1 MDPVWMAFAGLV
13 VSVLLYFGVVERGKR
28 AERRRLA
35 DQDSQDDKQYQRTL
49 ADAKVEEYWNTV
61 SRNYSSGIHAL
72 VTLGLHELGSDQ
84 SIRDAIESMR
94 LRTGNDPLSPPLRKT
109 LDGVDLRELFRHV
122 AERDIDFSKTS
133 VSDVLA
139 SMKYSESSRHA
150 DKG

>member
-1 MDPVWMAFAGLV
+1 MDPIWMAFGGLV

-35 DQDSQDDKQYQRTL
+35 DQDSGDDEQYQRTL
-49 ADAKVEEYWNTV
+49 ADAKVEKYWNTV
-61 SRNYSSGIHAL
+61 SRNYSSGIQAL
-72 VTLGLHELGSDQ
+72 VMLGLYELDSDERV
-84 SIRDAIESMR
+84 RDAIESMR
-94 LRTGNDPLSPPLRKT
+94 LRTGNDPLSPHLRKT
-109 LDGVDLRELFRHV
+109 LEGVDLREFFRHV

-139 SMKYSESSRHA
+139 SMKDSESSRHA

>member
-1 MDPVWMAFAGLV
+1 MDPIWMGFWSLVVAGL
-13 VSVLLYFGVVERGKR
+13 LYLAVAERSKR

-35 DQDSQDDKQYQRTL
+35 DQDSRDDEQYQRTL
-49 ADAKVEEYWNTV
+49 ADAKVEKYWNMV

-72 VTLGLHELGSDQ
+72 VTLGLYELDSDQ
-84 SIRDAIESMR
+84 RIRDAIESMR
-94 LRTGNDPLSPPLRKT
+94 LRTGNDPLSPPLRQT
-109 LDGVDLRELFRHV
+109 LEGVDLREFFRHV

-139 SMKYSESSRHA
+139 SMKDSETCRHA

>member
-1 MDPVWMAFAGLV
+1 MDPIWMAFGGLV

-35 DQDSQDDKQYQRTL
+35 DQDSRDDEQYQRTL
-49 ADAKVEEYWNTV
+49 ADAKVEKYWNTV

-72 VTLGLHELGSDQ
+72 VTLGLYELDSDERV
-84 SIRDAIESMR
+84 RDAIESMR
-94 LRTGNDPLSPPLRKT
+94 LRTGNDPLSPHFRQT
-109 LDGVDLRELFRHV
+109 LEGVDLREFFRHV

-139 SMKYSESSRHA
+139 SMKDSESCRHA

>member
-35 DQDSQDDKQYQRTL
+35 DRDGWNDEHYRRTL
-49 ADAKVEEYWNTV
+49 ADAKVEKYWNMV

-72 VTLGLHELGSDQ
+72 AMLGLYELDSDQ

-94 LRTGNDPLSPPLRKT
+94 LRMGNDPLSPSLRKT
-109 LDGVDLRELFRHV
+109 LEGVDLWEFFHHV
-122 AERDIDFSKTS
+122 AEKEVDLFQAS

-139 SMKYSESSRHA
+139 SMEESR
-150 DKG
+150 G